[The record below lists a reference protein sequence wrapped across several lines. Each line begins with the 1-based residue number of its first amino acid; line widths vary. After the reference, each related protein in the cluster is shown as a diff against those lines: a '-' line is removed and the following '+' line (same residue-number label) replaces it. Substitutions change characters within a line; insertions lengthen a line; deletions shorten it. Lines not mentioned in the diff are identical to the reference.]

1 MSSWLQGLDAVGLPT
16 FAAELCICFTPFK
29 GRRAGLW
36 TVHCAS
42 TNGRCSHHSTMRK
55 NLRKASIQWQKLK
68 RIRLTIYIYIYCW
81 LSLKK
86 VQKSVRTYRV
96 DKNDCLKPF
105 FSSWYLRDWINSD
118 LMGDLCLLKEPTV
131 NNQQSILL
139 HVLRDIRLVNPR
151 GPQIRVLTFCK
162 PSF

>member
-1 MSSWLQGLDAVGLPT
+1 MIYVNMSSWLQGLDAVGLPT

-68 RIRLTIYIYIYCW
+68 RIRLTIYIYILLTEPEKSPEKCQNLPCRQEW
-81 LSLKK
+81 LSEAFFFQLISERLD
-86 VQKSVRTYRV
+86 QLRPHGWPMLTERTNSKQPAVNSSSRV
-96 DKNDCLKPF
+96 AGHTLSKPQ
-105 FSSWYLRDWINSD
+105 RTTD
-118 LMGDLCLLKEPTV
+118 
-131 NNQQSILL
+131 
-139 HVLRDIRLVNPR
+139 
-151 GPQIRVLTFCK
+151 
-162 PSF
+162 